1 MALGICLPS
10 IVLCAIRI
18 FLIPEINDAETEK
31 KDKEKLTVKESVKMV
46 FTNNYLMFF
55 TLALLLTNIAQT
67 LMTNT
72 QTYYFKYVIGDI
84 QKMTI
89 VAAVAIV
96 GPLTIAA
103 FPALSKKMGLRN
115 LMALGLV
122 LGAIG
127 RFIPLVRKIDMRMP
141 KKFVRYSD
149 GAKMYSMGITKFQ
162 EVAKDAKSYKVI

>member
-31 KDKEKLTVKESVKMV
+31 KDQEKLTVKESVKMV

-67 LMTNT
+67 LMINT

-84 QKMTI
+84 QKMPI

-103 FPALSKKMGLRN
+103 FPALSSKKMGLRN

-127 RFIPLVRKIDMRMP
+127 RFIPLVRKIDMRL
-141 KKFVRYSD
+141 
-149 GAKMYSMGITKFQ
+149 Q
-162 EVAKDAKSYKVI
+162 KSL